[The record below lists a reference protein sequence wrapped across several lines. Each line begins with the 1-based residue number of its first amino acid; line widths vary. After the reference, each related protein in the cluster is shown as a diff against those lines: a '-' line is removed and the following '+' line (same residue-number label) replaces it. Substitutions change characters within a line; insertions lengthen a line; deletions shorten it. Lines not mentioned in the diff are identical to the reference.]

1 MRYSLS
7 GNGLNRHADDCV
19 RRTNLEKVEWLCRCG
34 LYDYLPQL
42 KEEVEYIADN
52 VDPDGSCHVETYDG
66 EFRGWSPYFGAQL
79 ETDWRAKIRKKCDI
93 TFRALLILHCAG
105 IAG

>member
-1 MRYSLS
+1 M
-7 GNGLNRHADDCV
+7 A

-52 VDPDGSCHVETYDG
+52 VDPDGSCHVETYDS
-66 EFRGWSPYFGAQL
+66 E
-79 ETDWRAKIRKKCDI
+79 
-93 TFRALLILHCAG
+93 FRALLILHCAG